1 MCIIYI
7 ILVLKYTRGG
17 EMEFSEVQ
25 ELLFKFVSDR
35 IKLRKE
41 YLKLTDDTIAKK
53 KVFVHY
59 EAYDD
64 PVKGDSKHDDS
75 LPERYEAKKNPVGGK
90 YYDSA
95 IISRILNCKYKKYQN
110 GRNSPNPYLIPQG
123 YENLLV
129 EQLQFADNKE
139 LFWGKEFEQEY
150 IIKSFYAKL
159 FETILEEENTEIA
172 ELINVYIGDYVAYSR
187 CLAEYNMLK
196 EICKNGC
203 NILQEELKK
212 NGYSLV
218 DGDTWKKFV
227 ELSRKD
233 PSDIKKIY
241 KNNNNDY
248 VKYIVEVVYFHIIFF
263 IKNKLE
269 DAGKEDDIED
279 KKEVDIEKAISYSIF
294 YFWRFEYDLKEYR
307 KEAIGRI
314 IFTNFEKL
322 RELYNKV
329 FVKLDNFKLL
339 KKNIDSFVKDD
350 LLNFLKCKLGDIE
363 EFKSYSLGYRVKTI
377 IETEIYYIIS
387 YFLEIEIVDDA
398 TNEKISSVYD
408 DLFNSAVKYIKKLEL
423 IQWYTNRKT
432 ASIELKAN
440 DNIEYYYSRLLNIE
454 LQKKEWEDKYN
465 EALEKEQLKR
475 YGEYIEEEDYEAL
488 LRDNGI
494 EDDE

>member
-1 MCIIYI
+1 
-7 ILVLKYTRGG
+7 
-17 EMEFSEVQ
+17 MEFIEVQ

-64 PVKGDSKHDDS
+64 PVKGESKHDDS
-75 LPERYEAKKNPVGGK
+75 LPERYEAKKNPVDGK

-95 IISRILNCKYKKYQN
+95 IISRIRNCKYKKYQD
-110 GRNSPNPYLIPQG
+110 GRNSPNPYLIPHR

-172 ELINVYIGDYVAYSR
+172 ELINVYIGDHVAYSR
-187 CLAEYNMLK
+187 CLAKYNMLK

-233 PSDIKKIY
+233 PSDIKEIY

-248 VKYIVEVVYFHIIFF
+248 VKYIVEVVYYHIIFF
-263 IKNKLE
+263 IKTKLE
-269 DAGKEDDIED
+269 DAGKDDDIEED
-279 KKEVDIEKAISYSIF
+279 KKEVNIEEAIFDSSF
-294 YFWRFEYDLKEYR
+294 YFWRFENDLKEYR

-314 IFTNFEKL
+314 IFQYFEKL
-322 RELYNKV
+322 RELYNKA

-350 LLNFLKCKLGDIE
+350 LLNFLKCELGDIE
-363 EFKSYSLGYRVKTI
+363 EFKSYSLGYRVKII
-377 IETEIYYIIS
+377 IETDIDYIIS
-387 YFLEIEIVDDA
+387 YFLRIEKADDA
-398 TNEKISSVYD
+398 INKEISRIYD
-408 DLFNSAVKYIKKLEL
+408 DLLNSAVKYIKKLE
-423 IQWYTNRKT
+423 IMQWYTNRKN

-440 DNIEYYYSRLLNIE
+440 DDVERYYLRSVNIESLRE
-454 LQKKEWEDKYN
+454 EWEDKYN
-465 EALEKEQLKR
+465 KALEKEQLKQ
-475 YGEYIEEEDYEAL
+475 YGECIEEEDYEAL